1 MVEERRGEKNERR
14 TSGGIVFANLT
25 RRDWFAGQ
33 ALTGILSKYGIDNK
47 DHFMSQIA
55 KDAYELAEEMERCR
69 IEIKLKR

>member
-33 ALTGILSKYGIDNK
+33 ALVGILSKYGIDNQ
-47 DHFMSQIA
+47 DHFMAQIA
-55 KDAYELAEEMERCR
+55 KDAYDLAEEMEKHR
-69 IEIKLKR
+69 IEIKLRR